1 MGSNIQRIYFNMTRG
16 QQLQQEAIDKV
27 EELNF
32 NSMQAHEFTSM
43 QMLISALFDYLD
55 EISTDLKHE

>member
-1 MGSNIQRIYFNMTRG
+1 MTRG